1 MVEHSNESK
10 ASIGSIG
17 SKKTRLLLVYLVIA
31 ASLCSLSL
39 YFAYANPQG
48 ATITSNSTDT
58 GPSWSPQSNSEL
70 GGRII
75 TLTLNLEQQDYA
87 WKAYVGNVTGNYVLK
102 NSNNFSIYE
111 WPLGAAITG
120 EVYMSRNSSVTWS
133 PGNVTCASNAQM
145 VTEQGIFG
153 MGNTATDNIN
163 NTFNATNHTGFSA
176 GSGNTLGANTCRSIA
191 LWVND
196 TRQTPSSSAVFQEVA
211 LHDEHTVVFASIIN
225 NDVIGFDNS
234 TIYDF
239 QAIVPENRTAQTG
252 TTYYF
257 YVELGS

>member
-1 MVEHSNESK
+1 MVEQSNESK
-10 ASIGSIG
+10 KRIG
-17 SKKTRLLLVYLVIA
+17 SKTTRLLLVYLVIA

-39 YFAYANPQG
+39 YFAYAATPQG
-48 ATITSNSTDT
+48 ATITYNSTDT
-58 GPSWSPQSNSEL
+58 GPTWSPQSNSEL

-75 TLTLNLEQQDYA
+75 TLVLNVENQNFA

-120 EVYMSRNSSVTWS
+120 EVYMSRNSSVHWY
-133 PGNVTCASNAQM
+133 PGNVTCASNAEM
-145 VTEQGIFG
+145 VSEQGIFG
-153 MGNTATDNIN
+153 MSNTATDNIN
-163 NTFNATNHTGFSA
+163 NTFNATNHTSFLA
-176 GSGNTLGANTCRSIA
+176 GTGNNIGANTCRSIA
-191 LWVND
+191 LWAND
-196 TRQTPSSSAVFQEVA
+196 TQQTPSSSAAFQEIA
-211 LHDEHTVVFASIIN
+211 LHDEHTLVFASIIN
-225 NDVIGFDNS
+225 NDVTGFDNS

-257 YVELGS
+257 YIELGS